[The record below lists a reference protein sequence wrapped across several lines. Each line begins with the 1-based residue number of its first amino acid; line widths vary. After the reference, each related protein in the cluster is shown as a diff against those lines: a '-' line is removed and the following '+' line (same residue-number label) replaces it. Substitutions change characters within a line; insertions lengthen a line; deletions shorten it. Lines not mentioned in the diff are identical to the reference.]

1 VARAIDMTTDD
12 AHHRDDDDVASSVS
26 RRSLIQSVP
35 LVASGIFA
43 LSSRPV
49 LAADSKPARSLE
61 SLESYLYTILRV
73 KEATIQETRLI
84 TSGKFKDA
92 ARGNVK
98 LAVKFMLNNYR
109 LSDAVIAA
117 SAYIDDNNRRLAASD
132 AGQAA
137 VQNLYT
143 ILEYFDSQDVANIKV
158 RKYIWNGNYVIPCV
172 AVLLQV
178 LLTQSV
184 KCRSSLQVGQDS
196 MASKEPLVLKG
207 LDSTRK
213 NIDDFL
219 AYFPKSSVD
228 QAREKLLTEN
238 ELNKKEWDP
247 ALGDIFN
254 LPSTSV

>member
-1 VARAIDMTTDD
+1 MKVLIFTCLLLACTAFAPSNSHSNRWHVARAIDMTTDD

-49 LAADSKPARSLE
+49 LAADSKPVRSLE
-61 SLESYLYTILRV
+61 SLESYLYTVLRV

-143 ILEYFDSQDVANIKV
+143 ILEYFDSQDVANLK
-158 RKYIWNGNYVIPCV
+158 
-172 AVLLQV
+172 
-178 LLTQSV
+178 
-184 KCRSSLQVGQDS
+184 VGQDS

>member
-1 VARAIDMTTDD
+1 
-12 AHHRDDDDVASSVS
+12 
-26 RRSLIQSVP
+26 
-35 LVASGIFA
+35 
-43 LSSRPV
+43 
-49 LAADSKPARSLE
+49 
-61 SLESYLYTILRV
+61 LRV

-158 RKYIWNGNYVIPCV
+158 RKYIWNGNYVISCV

>member
-1 VARAIDMTTDD
+1 MTTD
-12 AHHRDDDDVASSVS
+12 AHRDDDDAKTVS
-26 RRSLIQSVP
+26 RRLLIQSVP

-43 LSSRPV
+43 FSSRPA
-49 LAADSKPARSLE
+49 LAAADSKPTRSLE

-117 SAYIDDNNRRLAASD
+117 SAYIDDNNRRLQASD

-158 RKYIWNGNYVIPCV
+158 RKLMGW
-172 AVLLQV
+172 
-178 LLTQSV
+178 S
-184 KCRSSLQVGQDS
+184 
-196 MASKEPLVLKG
+196 
-207 LDSTRK
+207 
-213 NIDDFL
+213 
-219 AYFPKSSVD
+219 
-228 QAREKLLTEN
+228 
-238 ELNKKEWDP
+238 
-247 ALGDIFN
+247 
-254 LPSTSV
+254 

>member
-1 VARAIDMTTDD
+1 MSSNSPLLEGACIFDSIKTTIMADLVERTNTGMKVLIFTCLLLACTAFAPSNSHSNRWHVARAIDMTTDD
-12 AHHRDDDDVASSVS
+12 AHHR
-26 RRSLIQSVP
+26 
-35 LVASGIFA
+35 
-43 LSSRPV
+43 SSRPV

-143 ILEYFDSQDVANIKV
+143 ILEYFDSQDVANLKV
-158 RKYIWNGNYVIPCV
+158 RKY
-172 AVLLQV
+172 
-178 LLTQSV
+178 
-184 KCRSSLQVGQDS
+184 
-196 MASKEPLVLKG
+196 M
-207 LDSTRK
+207 
-213 NIDDFL
+213 
-219 AYFPKSSVD
+219 
-228 QAREKLLTEN
+228 
-238 ELNKKEWDP
+238 EW
-247 ALGDIFN
+247 
-254 LPSTSV
+254 